1 MGDDVAGCP
10 SGLELALLRAGD
22 LHDLRTAR
30 IKQHVAQCFGC
41 RERVDQLDAAE
52 SEFLAPMDGPAVAQA
67 AHDVAREAG
76 RRRRVNRAMTWGV
89 PGGATLVAAA
99 LVLMTGTGRGPGGAS
114 PRDEATPSPH
124 VAVAGPSLPA
134 ARAKGTTFSAQLFR
148 KREATVTVA
157 DEGTTFAAG
166 DRLRFAYT
174 TPHGGYVAVFGVDGT
189 GRISPYYP
197 ATDLGALAVHAGQE
211 VLLPDAIE
219 LDADPNDERL
229 FLVFR
234 ETPWT
239 DAVLRQ
245 TVRTVGKAALVSA
258 DLPLSGFAQASWLVK
273 RR

>member
-30 IKQHVAQCFGC
+30 IKQHVAQCLGC

-52 SEFLAPMDGPAVAQA
+52 SEFLAPMDGLAVAQA

-76 RRRRVNRAMTWGV
+76 RRRRVSRAMTWGV
-89 PGGATLVAAA
+89 PGGATLLAASF
-99 LVLMTGTGRGPGGAS
+99 VLMTGTWRGPRDASSGGNVTAS
-114 PRDEATPSPH
+114 NATPS
-124 VAVAGPSLPA
+124 AT
-134 ARAKGTTFSAQLFR
+134 RAKGSTFSAQLFR
-148 KREATVTVA
+148 KRQTTVTVA
-157 DEGTTFAAG
+157 DDGTTFAAG

-174 TPHGGYVAVFGVDGT
+174 TPHGGYVAVFGVDGA
-189 GRISPYYP
+189 GHIAPYYP
-197 ATDLGALAVHAGQE
+197 ASDLGALAVQAGQE

-219 LDADPNDERL
+219 LDADPSDERL

-239 DAVLRQ
+239 DAALRE
-245 TVRTVGKAALVSA
+245 TVRTVGAAAVTDA
-258 DLPLSGFAQASWLVK
+258 RLPLAGFEQASWLVK